1 MAMKKI
7 TLPPERRA
15 AILRRAQSR
24 PHRLR
29 RTAGR
34 AVLAAVLVVLLTFS
48 AFAAA
53 SPALREA
60 LQHVLGGF
68 TEQSQPI
75 TGVAVEENGI
85 EVRPVAALSSSG
97 MVRVWVE
104 VQDKTGDRLSAD
116 MYVEGGFTSML
127 GDATQAKVGHEIIS
141 YDEQTHTALIE
152 VYKTGYNIADGS
164 MVSLEFRSFQ
174 PRDSEPVEV
183 ELPQEMLSKTGLKN
197 MTPEMGIHFYVNET
211 LPLVPE
217 QTPAALPGTDV
228 FRLSSVGFGEDGKL
242 HIQIAYADGFSDQ
255 DYLHAPFSTPA
266 DSRDPDAVLM
276 FGGIPFE
283 YNGTQYSDMAYDISA
298 DDLPYVTFSNLQG
311 ARYLREGATGSW
323 QFSILVETADEVVY
337 HPNVQ
342 IGGAL
347 VEEVRVSE
355 IGISAWSAS
364 ESVTLGYRPTFAVTK
379 DGEKIILT
387 DNCVDG
393 GWGVD
398 DMVNPTSA
406 GHAQDQWVFDAPIDP
421 SDIVL
426 LNIDGVDIPL
436 Q

>member
-1 MAMKKI
+1 MAMQKI

-53 SPALREA
+53 SPALRDA

-75 TGVAVEENGI
+75 TGVAVAENGI

-116 MYVEGGFTSML
+116 MYVEGGFKGML
-127 GDATQAKVGHEIIS
+127 GDANVAATGHKIIS
-141 YDEQTHTALIE
+141 YDEQTRTALIE

-164 MVSLEFRSFQ
+164 MVTLEFRSFQ
-174 PRDSEPVEV
+174 PRDSDPVEV
-183 ELPQEMLSKTGLKN
+183 EFPQEMLSKTGLKN

-255 DYLHAPFSTPA
+255 DYLHAPISTPA

-298 DDLPYVTFSNLQG
+298 DDLPYVSFSNLQG

-323 QFSILVETADEVVY
+323 QVTLNVEVADEVIY
-337 HPNVQ
+337 HPSIPYGNAV
-342 IGGAL
+342 ID
-347 VEEVRVSE
+347 EIRVSE
-355 IGISAWSAS
+355 IGVYARAAGD
-364 ESVTLGYRPTFAVTK
+364 SVKLGHSPTYAMTR
-379 DGEKIILT
+379 DQEKIILT
-387 DNCVDG
+387 DNCVEG
-393 GWGVD
+393 GWSVD
-398 DMVNPTSA
+398 DMLEPSSG
-406 GHAQDQWVFDAPIDP
+406 GHSVGQWMFDKPIAP
-421 SDIVL
+421 SDIIL
-426 LNIDGVDIPL
+426 LNFDGVDIPL

>member
-1 MAMKKI
+1 MAMQKI

-85 EVRPVAALSSSG
+85 EVRPVAALSDSG

-116 MYVEGGFTSML
+116 MYVEGGFKGML
-127 GDATQAKVGHEIIS
+127 GDANVAATGHKIIS

-164 MVSLEFRSFQ
+164 MVTLEFRSFQ

-183 ELPQEMLSKTGLKN
+183 EFPQEMLSKTGLKN

-217 QTPAALPGTDV
+217 QTPAALPDTDV

-255 DYLHAPFSTPA
+255 DYLHAPISTPA

-298 DDLPYVTFSNLQG
+298 DDLPYVSFSNLQG
-311 ARYLREGATGSW
+311 ARYLREGANGSW

-426 LNIDGVDIPL
+426 LNIDGVDVPL